1 MFIMRG
7 GSIGMIGDITLSQ
20 IMFGMGAG
28 LLIAG
33 GISGILW
40 LISYIINWKWWKK
53 EHRKDFAD
61 LRFFFNH
68 REEIKKCI
76 ENSASKKRGEL

>member
-1 MFIMRG
+1 MT
-7 GSIGMIGDITLSQ
+7 IGDITLAQ

-33 GISGILW
+33 GIAGVLW
-40 LISYIINWKWWKK
+40 LISYIINWTWWKK
-53 EHRKDFAD
+53 ENRKDLAD

-68 REEIKKCI
+68 REEIKECI
-76 ENSASKKRGEL
+76 ENSVSKKRGEL